1 MYIHEDAGEEQ
12 RGSLG
17 AVSVK
22 SFEAP
27 PSVTPPAGFFFAEH
41 EHALS
46 KRISMHTGMRVG
58 ASYGTK

>member
-22 SFEAP
+22 SLEAP

-58 ASYGTK
+58 GSYGTK